1 MLTSCRVLT
10 SQIGQVTMPIVMRIA
25 PTFSRA
31 QQVVADCRRRIASG
45 QWKPGQQLP
54 PERELAEWYGVARTV
69 VREAMC
75 ALMTLGL
82 IRTRQGGGIYVQ
94 ENIDPTFRID
104 LGEFCTEPHEL
115 RDLMV
120 VRAAL
125 EPLAA
130 ALAAQN
136 HQPADIA
143 VLEENVETLRRAQT
157 LEHKVAVG
165 VAFHGAMACASGNVV
180 LSGLISNLLASF
192 VSSHELTLSVDVGV
206 ADGIFDHEEILAAIR
221 ARNADLAE
229 RLVAEH
235 LARTADI
242 LEGLIAGHA
251 TPQRKTLPRSRTL
264 SHKVIADD
272 ERSSNKLGEE

>member
-1 MLTSCRVLT
+1 
-10 SQIGQVTMPIVMRIA
+10 MPIAMRII

-45 QWKPGQQLP
+45 QWKLGQQLP
-54 PERELAEWYGVARTV
+54 PERELAERYGVARTV

-75 ALMTLGL
+75 ALLTLGL

-94 ENIDPTFRID
+94 ENIDPALRMS
-104 LGEFCTEPHEL
+104 LGEFPSEPQEL
-115 RDLMV
+115 RDLMA

-130 ALAAQN
+130 GLAAQN
-136 HQPADIA
+136 HQPADIVA
-143 VLEENVETLRRAQT
+143 LEQNVEAMRHAKTLKR
-157 LEHKVAVG
+157 KVAVG
-165 VAFHGAMACASGNVV
+165 VAFHGAMARASGNVV
-180 LSGLISNLLASF
+180 LSRLISNLLAPF
-192 VSSHELTLSVDVGV
+192 ISSHKLTLSIDVGV

-221 ARNADLAE
+221 PRNADLAR

-242 LEGLIAGHA
+242 LEGLMAGHA
-251 TPQRKTLPRSRTL
+251 APQRKAVRLTKSLG
-264 SHKVIADD
+264 HKILVDD
-272 ERSSNKLGEE
+272 ERSSDKIGED